1 MSEYKCV
8 SRAPADCTWNCS
20 DGPCDCSGVYV
31 DACGRKEEVEQ
42 LRAEIER
49 MRPVVEAAAAVKYE
63 CSDGFC
69 AEGGGLCSLCRM
81 KVTVDAYRESEQEAK
96 DE

>member
-1 MSEYKCV
+1 MSEENLDNHYKDCPGCLCEL
-8 SRAPADCTWNCS
+8 RAEN
-20 DGPCDCSGVYV
+20 
-31 DACGRKEEVEQ
+31 EQ

-81 KVTVDAYRESEQEAK
+81 KVTVDAYRESEQEAQG
-96 DE
+96 E